1 MVLSMPLS
9 NVEQFQI
16 MSVASLFR
24 ALVHGIPSYLFH
36 EDESRARA
44 WIEALKIGC
53 GAAIEPLKSQ
63 LQISKQRRFLVAN
76 GIHVAHSIGPW
87 DEDKRFRIGKQDIIL
102 LDFDDTPAFR
112 IKRICELT
120 KGSILYVPRHELL
133 AKPKNRRK
141 DSDR

>member
-9 NVEQFQI
+9 NIEQFQI
-16 MSVASLFR
+16 MSVAALFR

-36 EDESRARA
+36 EDESRARG
-44 WIEALKIGC
+44 WVEAMQMSC
-53 GAAIEPLKSQ
+53 AAAIEPLKSQ

-87 DEDKRFRIGKQDIIL
+87 DDDMRFRAGKQDIIL

-112 IKRICELT
+112 VKRICELT

-133 AKPKNRRK
+133 AKPENRRT